1 MPIIVMQ
8 STTPLIMYSMKSISP
23 PPNIIHRIF
32 SNRFMPMISFV
43 VLISQEHYKC
53 KTFFGLKEIKE
64 LLDEKYLQYN
74 NPEFIETD
82 PICIPHQFSLKENI
96 EISAFLT
103 ATIAWGNRKSIIKN
117 AGNLMSLLDN
127 DPYGFIMNANDKDF
141 QVLNPFC
148 HRTFCGIDAEYF
160 IRSLSNIYREHGGL
174 ETIFSEEY
182 KLKGDIKSSMIRLRE
197 VFFELK
203 HPVRTEK
210 HVSNV
215 AKGSS
220 AKRLNMFL
228 RWMIRKDDHKVDF
241 GLWRH
246 IPPSVLHIPLD
257 VHSGNV
263 ARNLGLLKRKQND
276 WKSVTELTAI
286 LRSFDPID
294 PVKYDFALF
303 GMGIFEGKP

>member
-1 MPIIVMQ
+1 
-8 STTPLIMYSMKSISP
+8 
-23 PPNIIHRIF
+23 
-32 SNRFMPMISFV
+32 
-43 VLISQEHYKC
+43 
-53 KTFFGLKEIKE
+53 LKEIKE

-117 AGNLMSLLDN
+117 AGNLISLLDN
-127 DPYGFIMNANDKDF
+127 NPYEFIMNANSKDL
-141 QVLNPFC
+141 QVLSSFC
-148 HRTFCGIDAEYF
+148 HRTFCGIDAIYF
-160 IRSLSNIYREHGGL
+160 IKSLSNIYKEHGGL
-174 ETIFSEEY
+174 ETIFTDEY
-182 KLKGDIKSSMIRLRE
+182 KLKKNIKSCLSRLRE

-203 HPVRTEK
+203 HPTRTEK

-215 AKGSS
+215 DKGSS

-228 RWMIRKDDHKVDF
+228 RWMVRKDDHQVDF
-241 GLWRH
+241 GLWSQ
-246 IPPSVLHIPLD
+246 IPSSALQIPLD

-263 ARNLGLLKRKQND
+263 ARNLGLLKRRPND
-276 WKSVTELTAI
+276 WESVTELTNV
-286 LRSFDPID
+286 LRSFDPND

-303 GMGIFEGKP
+303 GMGIFEGKF

>member
-1 MPIIVMQ
+1 
-8 STTPLIMYSMKSISP
+8 
-23 PPNIIHRIF
+23 
-32 SNRFMPMISFV
+32 MISFV
-43 VLISQEHYKC
+43 DLIFQERYKC
-53 KTFFGLKEIKE
+53 KTFFVLKEIKE
-64 LLDEKYLQYN
+64 ILDEKYLQYN

-141 QVLNPFC
+141 QVLNSFC
-148 HRTFCGIDAEYF
+148 HRTFCGIDAVYF
-160 IRSLSNIYREHGGL
+160 IKSLSNIYREHGGL

-182 KLKGDIKSSMIRLRE
+182 KLKGDIKSCLIRVRE

-228 RWMIRKDDHKVDF
+228 RWMVRKDDQKVDF
-241 GLWRH
+241 GLWPQ
-246 IPPSVLHIPLD
+246 IPSSALHIPLD

-263 ARNLGLLKRKQND
+263 ARNLGLLKRKLND
-276 WKSVTELTAI
+276 WKSVTELTAV
-286 LRSFDPID
+286 LRSFDQSD

-303 GMGIFEGKP
+303 GMGIFEGKS